1 MKHTHT
7 VIESLEPRIAP
18 ATFVVTS
25 LADSGAG
32 SLREAITLANDALGA
47 DIIVFKKGLTGT
59 IDVTSGEMLI
69 TDALQIKGPGAEKLA
84 LDMDEISRA
93 FRANDGDIAKDSP
106 WSVTGLAFFN
116 GASSENGGAIS
127 SIESLKIKGCIF
139 GQNVAQNGGGAV
151 SVQQAFTP
159 DSAALSADIRDST
172 FVANTNQVFGGGAVS
187 VSIAGSFTLK
197 TSVFARNQS
206 VTAQGGGALSVTAGD
221 DERILVEKSK
231 FIDNT
236 GTFGGGANLSGIG
249 FNGGSTEVVVRN
261 SLFQGNSATEFG
273 GGGVN
278 VGGGSLVFE
287 GNTWIGNSAARDGGG
302 LDATLFSSL
311 TIRSNK
317 FLENVSNGSGQQ
329 GGGGLFLEILEGST
343 AQIIGSEFAGNSA
356 TIGGGILVAT
366 DPGTLK
372 IVGSKFI
379 GNSALEGGGICSL
392 FVEGGTP
399 VSASI
404 EIVKTQFTRNIAES
418 AGGALLAGGNGSLS
432 IKGSRFAQNTAESGG
447 ALFLEKIIPTLI
459 TGTWFVENAADEQG
473 GGILAQSA
481 LEIRSSKFLGNVAI
495 AGGGIHSNKALELTA
510 CTVSAN
516 VAIVAGAIF
525 HQGSDPLE
533 IIRTKISKNV
543 SSGGP
548 VIVEV

>member
-32 SLREAITLANDALGA
+32 SLREAITLANDAPGA
-47 DIIVFKKGLTGT
+47 DVIVFKKGLTGT

-69 TDALQIKGPGAEKLA
+69 TGALQIKGPGAEKLA

-139 GQNVAQNGGGAV
+139 GQNVAQSGGGAV
-151 SVQQAFTP
+151 SVQQVFAAG
-159 DSAALSADIRDST
+159 SAAISADIRDST

-197 TSVFARNQS
+197 TSVFVRNQS

-273 GGGVN
+273 GGGVRAS
-278 VGGGSLVFE
+278 GGSFVFE
-287 GNTWIGNSAARDGGG
+287 GNTWIGNRATRNGGG
-302 LDATLFSSL
+302 LDAAEFSSL

-317 FLENVSNGSGQQ
+317 FLENVSTGAGQQ
-329 GGGGLFLEILEGST
+329 GGGGLFLEILGGST
-343 AQIIGSEFAGNSA
+343 AQVVGSEFVGNSA

-366 DPGTLK
+366 APGTLK
-372 IVGSKFI
+372 IVGSKFTA
-379 GNSALEGGGICSL
+379 NRALEGGGICSL

-404 EIVKTQFTRNIAES
+404 EIVKTHFTRNIAES
-418 AGGALLAGGNGSLS
+418 SGGGLLAGGTGSLS
-432 IKGSRFAQNTAESGG
+432 IKSSRFTQNTAEFGG

-459 TGTWFVENAADEQG
+459 TGTWFVENTADEQG
-473 GGILAQSA
+473 GAILAQSP
-481 LEIRSSKFLGNVAI
+481 LEIRSSKLLGNVAI
-495 AGGGIHSNKALELTA
+495 TGGGIHSNKAIELIASTISSN
-510 CTVSAN
+510 VAN
-516 VAIVAGAIF
+516 VGSAIF
-525 HQGSDPLE
+525 HIGSDALE
-533 IIRTKISKNV
+533 ITRTRIFKNV
-543 SSGGP
+543 STGGP
-548 VIVEV
+548 QVVEV